1 MIPNELGLQLHDR
14 ATRGEQLNTDE
25 LAQLDTWY
33 AVQDQAELKELS
45 SGENIVDMAA
55 LREEIDAALLR
66 LETLTGQ
73 VRRVAG
79 ENEQLRSEI
88 SVLRQQVSMQFE
100 IA

>member
-25 LAQLDTWY
+25 LTQLDTWY
-33 AVQDQAELKELS
+33 AVQDQVELEELG
-45 SGENIVDMAA
+45 GEENTVNVAA
-55 LREEIDAALLR
+55 LRKEIDAALLR

-88 SVLRQQVSMQFE
+88 SVLQRQVSMEFE